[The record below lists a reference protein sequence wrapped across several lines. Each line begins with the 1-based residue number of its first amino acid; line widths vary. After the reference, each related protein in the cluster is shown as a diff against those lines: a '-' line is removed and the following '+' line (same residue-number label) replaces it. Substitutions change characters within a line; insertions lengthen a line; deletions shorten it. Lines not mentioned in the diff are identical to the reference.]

1 MKKTFFVI
9 NIILIALAIKIT
21 SAQDFEPTQI
31 KVRYGQDSIYMSTD
45 STIFKERK
53 FMLGWHWNDRGRTLT
68 EALGMNQMHDNVGE
82 YDATGH
88 NYILHPANIYADSIE
103 LVMNTPIIGHN
114 WSKFNLSEGISMQWE
129 PTLEIENEGE
139 FKTNEGDP
147 TNPVFGFKTVIGET
161 ITDSN
166 GNRRLL
172 LDSRIAPNTIVLKDN
187 WPNDEILQ
195 IYDPVN
201 DARNNDTIQFE
212 QRFTQGQL
220 NSHLRYRP
228 IMNKPIF
235 YRDYNGTDLYL
246 SINLRREDNRTIVSP
261 ENVIQIQIK
270 AIKNNG
276 QTSLVTFSEIPQR
289 AKDSILNLA
298 NNRGKIR
305 LTELSSSPNVLYITR
320 SMLPIYSDSGRKDI
334 TISAKMIFDGQ
345 INDPIYHNPRFRTS
359 YNDKSADK
367 IKSLS
372 IEVKY
377 LDTTIPV
384 SIDWI
389 RIESKVAQDV
399 YRGVYDSVLTAVVR
413 RTIEHCTS
421 DSFRL
426 RGIRPFRFYL
436 RDEHL
441 PMHWGIHRY
450 MQKLIGNVLIYGT
463 REY

>member
-9 NIILIALAIKIT
+9 NIILIALAINRA

-31 KVRYGQDSIYMSTD
+31 KVRYGQDSIYMSTSD
-45 STIFKERK
+45 SIFKERK

-68 EALGMNQMHDNVGE
+68 KALGMNQMHDNVGE

-129 PTLEIENEGE
+129 PTLMIDNEGE

-161 ITDSN
+161 ITDAN

-195 IYDPVN
+195 IYDPSIPKDDDNLQVKE
-201 DARNNDTIQFE
+201 DIDDTSAVRI
-212 QRFTQGQL
+212 G
-220 NSHLRYRP
+220 HLRYRP

-246 SINLRREDNRTIVSP
+246 SINLRREDNSI
-261 ENVIQIQIK
+261 NVDNITPLLRITVYAK
-270 AIKNNG
+270 LNNG
-276 QTSLVTFSEIPQR
+276 LNKVLRFQLLPDTSRNAVNVLP
-289 AKDSILNLA
+289 
-298 NNRGKIR
+298 NNRGKVRRLATIETNPIR
-305 LTELSSSPNVLYITR
+305 MYIYP
-320 SMLPIYSDSGRKDI
+320 SMLPINSDSGRKDI
-334 TISAKMIFDGQ
+334 TISAKMIFDADF
-345 INDPIYHNPRFRTS
+345 NLLHNPRFRTS
-359 YNDKSADK
+359 YNDKSGDK

-372 IEVKY
+372 IEVQY

-436 RDEHL
+436 GTSICRC
-441 PMHWGIHRY
+441 
-450 MQKLIGNVLIYGT
+450 IGASTAICRN
-463 REY
+463 